1 MNGYLTDE
9 ELNSLMEELEKQELY
24 APAHLKREI
33 LEKVKKESRQ
43 ADAGRKSG
51 QPISLAVY
59 TLKIAIGMAAAI
71 MLVFFLPVRNGSNI
85 SRAEEMQRQEES
97 YEPRERISDKLHE
110 KRQDIEDTV
119 EQWLNQMEDG
129 GNDNDN

>member
-85 SRAEEMQRQEES
+85 SWAEEMQRQEGS

>member
-1 MNGYLTDE
+1 MNGYPTDE
-9 ELNSLMEELEKQELY
+9 ELNSLIEELEKEELY
-24 APAHLKREI
+24 APAHLKEEI
-33 LEKVKKESRQ
+33 LQRVEKESRQ

-51 QPISLAVY
+51 QSVSLAVY

-71 MLVFFLPVRNGSNI
+71 LLVFLMPVRDGSNI
-85 SRAEEMQRQEES
+85 SRAEEVWQEES
-97 YEPRERISDKLHE
+97 YVPKERISDKLRE
-110 KRQDIEDTV
+110 KRQNIEDTV

>member
-1 MNGYLTDE
+1 MNVYPTDE
-9 ELNSLMEELEKQELY
+9 ELNSLIEALEKEELY
-24 APAHLKREI
+24 APAHLKGEI
-33 LEKVKKESRQ
+33 LQRVKKESRP
-43 ADAGRKSG
+43 ADAARKSG
-51 QPISLAVY
+51 KPISLGIY

-85 SRAEEMQRQEES
+85 SWAEEMQRQEE
-97 YEPRERISDKLHE
+97 YYVPRERISDKLRE

-119 EQWLNQMEDG
+119 EQWLNQMENG

>member
-85 SRAEEMQRQEES
+85 SRAEEMQRQEGS